1 MMRKKKKLTGII
13 RRSGIISAV
22 MFLFSWIAYGQEPP
36 PRPLEIIETQQLS
49 FGVFTLSGAGGTVI
63 IYSDGSRSAT
73 GTVIPLTLS
82 PVHATARFE
91 LIANPGTI
99 ISLMGWPASTLSNGI
114 QTMSFIINST
124 LPVLPYVINTV
135 PPNGTTLNLGGTL
148 TVGSILANPA
158 GSYSGTYNITFVQ
171 E

>member
-1 MMRKKKKLTGII
+1 MRKTEKFNRPI
-13 RRSGIISAV
+13 RRSVITSLMIL
-22 MFLFSWIAYGQEPP
+22 LFSWIAYGQEPP
-36 PRPLEIIETQQLS
+36 PRPLEITETQQLS

-63 IYSDGSRSAT
+63 IYSDGSRGAT
-73 GTVIPLTLS
+73 GSVIPLTLN

-91 LIANPGTI
+91 LVANPGTI
-99 ISLMGWPASTLSNGI
+99 ISLMGWPASTLTNGT
-114 QTMSFIINST
+114 QTMSFTIDST

-148 TVGSILANPA
+148 TVGNILANPA

>member
-1 MMRKKKKLTGII
+1 MRKTEKFNRTF
-13 RRSGIISAV
+13 RRSVITALMI
-22 MFLFSWIAYGQEPP
+22 LLLSWIANGQEPP
-36 PRPLEIIETQQLS
+36 PRPLEITETQQLS

-63 IYSDGSRSAT
+63 IYSDGSRGAT
-73 GTVIPLTLS
+73 GSVIPLTLN

-91 LIANPGTI
+91 LVANPGTI
-99 ISLMGWPASTLSNGI
+99 ISLMGWPASTLSNGT
-114 QTMSFIINST
+114 QTMSFVIDST
-124 LPVLPYVINTV
+124 LPVLPYVINTI

-148 TVGSILANPA
+148 TVGSLLANPS